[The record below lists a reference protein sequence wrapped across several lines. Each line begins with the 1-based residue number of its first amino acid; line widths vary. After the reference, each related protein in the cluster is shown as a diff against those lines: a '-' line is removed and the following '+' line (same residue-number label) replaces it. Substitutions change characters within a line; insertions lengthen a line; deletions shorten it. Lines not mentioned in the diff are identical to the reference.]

1 MKKVKT
7 WWLPDNEQHLAEW
20 IERDT
25 TGGYQVPHR
34 ANALKYVKKWGV
46 AVDIGAHV
54 GLWSREFCQRF
65 KRVYA
70 FEPMAAHRE
79 CFLKNVQYDNFTLHP
94 VALGERD
101 GSVKMATV
109 DHSTGGT
116 HIDPG
121 QPGDTPMTTLDS
133 YEIPTIDFM
142 KLDCEAYE
150 IYVLRGA
157 KETLLRCKPVICI
170 EQKNQGYFGN
180 PRYIASDYLKS
191 LGAKEVSRF
200 KDDLVFDWA

>member
-1 MKKVKT
+1 MKKVKS
-7 WWLPDNEQHLAEW
+7 WFLPDNEQHLAEW
-20 IERDT
+20 IERCGD
-25 TGGYQVPHR
+25 YQTPHR

-54 GLWSREFCQRF
+54 GLWSREFCERF

-70 FEPMAAHRE
+70 FEPMPAHRE
-79 CFLKNVQYDNFTLHP
+79 CFLKNVLYDNFTLHP
-94 VALGERD
+94 VALGEHE
-101 GSVKMATV
+101 GTVKMATV
-109 DHSTGGT
+109 EHSTGGT
-116 HIDPG
+116 HVDPG
-121 QPGDTPMTTLDS
+121 QPGDTPMVTLDS
-133 YEIPTIDFM
+133 YEIPVIDFM

-170 EQKNQGYFGN
+170 EQKTQDFFGN

-200 KDDLVFDWA
+200 KDDLVFAWS